1 MTDDIFVN
9 EDLSKV
15 ENRINVALFG
25 LLGHN
30 WLRGWL
36 LSELDLPAEAIIYPP
51 KNQEEV
57 RPDFKIALNGTTLVW
72 VEVEVG
78 TDQAQVVRYRES
90 LNEPVK
96 TIWGRKADSADL
108 SLEEIAEF
116 MLRRCTASPA
126 LTSQVSVQVEHLIEQ
141 IEQALEGH
149 SPSYPRSDI
158 SGEILDHPL
167 VVGLRER
174 LGEKLVLEGKVR
186 KGFLRAD
193 ATKSKRNLGFSLRV
207 HCQKAKL
214 GSLSLLAISG
224 GHHNIKFPSEIK
236 LRKYLPAH
244 GSQIDSYVTLIR
256 RCGED
261 LSSYSEKEQG
271 RLHYEHLLPE
281 IDELVRCLLALADLP
296 NRDR

>member
-25 LLGHN
+25 LLGHD
-30 WLRGWL
+30 WLRDWL
-36 LSELDLPAEAIIYPP
+36 LSELDLPAEAVIYPP

-57 RPDFKIALNGTTLVW
+57 RPDFKIALNGTTLAW

-116 MLRRCTASPA
+116 MSKRCTASPA
-126 LTSQVSVQVEHLIEQ
+126 LTSQVSVQIQHLIEQ
-141 IEQALEGH
+141 IEQALDGR
-149 SPSYPRSDI
+149 SSYQSRNNVS
-158 SGEILDHPL
+158 EEMQRHPL
-167 VVGLRER
+167 FRGLAER
-174 LGEKLVLEGKVR
+174 LGTKLEPTTGKVSIGCLKADTNGP
-186 KGFLRAD
+186 KGF
-193 ATKSKRNLGFSLRV
+193 SIRV
-207 HCQKAKL
+207 NSTESAS
-214 GSLSLLAISG
+214 GTLSLMAISG
-224 GHHNIKFPSEIK
+224 GHPNVRFPSEVK

-244 GSQIDSYVTLIR
+244 GSQIDSYVSVIR

-261 LSSYSEKEQG
+261 LGIYSEKKQG
-271 RLHYEHLLPE
+271 RLHYKYLLPE
-281 IDELVRCLLALADLP
+281 IDELVRCLLALAKLP
-296 NRDR
+296 NPDR